1 MSSRVFIFTF
11 STRITFLPSARQGN
25 VFTDVCDSIYRGVS
39 PQQTATAADGTHPT
53 GMHSCKV
60 NNFKFKGF
68 QNCSGFTV
76 IIFNFVP
83 ASHFFSPEILRQF
96 TLVQQQSFHRSK
108 ASSNRGA
115 RFLRL
120 HIQASSEPLNRN
132 YILSRKGMRSNRSSG
147 QAEQSA
153 SVIRLC
159 REMSL
164 SRTTLVW
171 GR

>member
-96 TLVQQQSFHRSK
+96 PLVQQQSFHRQ
-108 ASSNRGA
+108 
-115 RFLRL
+115 RL
-120 HIQASSEPLNRN
+120 HRTVELVSYDLTYKHPASHSTGTIFYLAR
-132 YILSRKGMRSNRSSG
+132 
-147 QAEQSA
+147 
-153 SVIRLC
+153 V
-159 REMSL
+159 
-164 SRTTLVW
+164 
-171 GR
+171 